1 MIRRLIAW
9 LRRRM
14 MWIAPDKMDQA
25 KRDMEA
31 RIEMDKKHREA
42 NHEQH

>member
-1 MIRRLIAW
+1 MIRRLLAW

-14 MWIAPDKMDQA
+14 MWIAPAKMDQA

-31 RIEMDKKHREA
+31 RIALDKKNREA
-42 NHEQH
+42 NHEP